1 MKNRQQLVTN
11 NYLMKNFSM
20 TQKVNDHVLFIF
32 IRRISC
38 LKRDVIN
45 DNKDFYTIKER
56 EREKKF

>member
-1 MKNRQQLVTN
+1 
-11 NYLMKNFSM
+11 MKNFSM